1 VFNFIKKNTLASQ
14 ILIRVFSIYLLIASI
29 VTISHIFWQYQ
40 DTKLI
45 VAKEIEDSY
54 AMVAPSLTKSL
65 WDYNNEQINETLKG
79 LELLPFISS
88 VFLTDT
94 SGETYTSKGIIQS
107 DSFNKIKQDELIV
120 FSAPLIHS
128 LSKGNQT
135 KKNQQVVGTLVIY
148 GDNNELYQRMK
159 WGVWLLIINAMIKT
173 LALWFTF
180 IAVGRF
186 MISRPLNAF
195 TEATKR
201 LNLND
206 SKPLNIDIQV
216 AEKNELKDLEESFND
231 MTLRLYDA
239 RKEITYQNTIITSV
253 LNGTP
258 DLIFY
263 KDYLNNNGMYIG
275 CNSAFEKFVGQG
287 KSNIIGH
294 NDIDLFG
301 EEVGTFFREKDKN
314 ILLESKTKINEEWV
328 DYPDGEKVLLS
339 TSKTPFYNEDGEVL
353 GVMGVSRDI
362 TQMYKA
368 TQDIKEQKLFLQT
381 IIDGINDPVLVIK
394 DDYTILLMNESAKA
408 NIDESIVSNM
418 EYPKC
423 YEVSHHSQTPC
434 DSNAHPCPLN
444 EIIKTKKPVSVIH
457 DHPDKFGNSDY
468 FEISST
474 PLMDKEHNIIG
485 VIESTRNIT
494 AHIQDKNALK
504 KQKDILD
511 YKAHYDG
518 LTGLPNRELFIDR
531 LTQAIKS
538 ANRSHNLVA
547 VLFIDLDHFKDINDS
562 LGHQIGDE
570 VLKEVSNRL
579 KHQIRETDTIAR
591 LGGDE
596 FTVIID
602 ALHDTSTII
611 DIVNNLINSMNTPL
625 IVDEHKLYSTISI
638 GVALFPDDGSIPDV
652 LLKNAD
658 AAMYKAKD
666 EGRNTYRFYTEE
678 MTEKAFERIVMETHL
693 RQALKNEEFVVYY
706 QPQVDGQNNQIIG
719 MEALIRWKHETM
731 GLVSPAKFIS
741 LAEETGLIVPLD
753 QWTMRTAMKQFV
765 NWYAEGLKPGV
776 LALNLAMKQLQQKDF
791 IEILSSI
798 LKETE
803 CKPEWVELEV
813 TEGQIMSNP
822 DKSIIILN
830 QISDMGIELSVDDF
844 GTGYSSLTYLK
855 RLPIDKLKIDQSFI
869 KNLPDDADDS
879 AIAQSVIALSQN
891 LHLKVIAEGVENE
904 AQKDFLV
911 KHGCRNI
918 QGYYY
923 AKPMPSNEME
933 QYLRR
938 VGLNE

>member
-1 VFNFIKKNTLASQ
+1 VFNFIKKDTLASQ

-45 VAKEIEDSY
+45 VTKEIEDSY

-79 LELLPFISS
+79 MELLPFISS
-88 VFLTDT
+88 VFLTDI
-94 SGETYTSKGIIQS
+94 SGEIYNSKGIIKS
-107 DSFNKIKQDELIV
+107 VNFNKMKQDKLIV
-120 FSAPLIHS
+120 FSAPLIHY
-128 LSKGNQT
+128 LSNNNQT
-135 KKNQQVVGTLVIY
+135 KKKQQVVGTLVIY

-159 WGVWLLIINAMIKT
+159 WGVWLLIINALIKT

-186 MISRPLNAF
+186 MLSKPLNAF
-195 TEATKR
+195 TEATKS
-201 LNLND
+201 LNLNN
-206 SKPLNIDIQV
+206 PEPQNIDIHIS
-216 AEKNELKDLEESFND
+216 EKNELKDLEESFND
-231 MTLRLYDA
+231 MTLGLYDVK
-239 RKEITYQNTIITSV
+239 KELTYQSNILTSV
-253 LNGTP
+253 LNGTS

-263 KDYLNNNGMYIG
+263 KNYLNYDGTYLG
-275 CNSAFEKFVGQG
+275 CNSAFERFVGQD

-294 NDIDLFG
+294 TDIDLFG

-314 ILLESKTKINEEWV
+314 ILLELKTKINEEWV
-328 DYPDGEKVLLS
+328 DYPDGGRVLLS
-339 TSKTPFYNEDGEVL
+339 TSKSPLYNEDGEVL
-353 GVMGVSRDI
+353 GVLGVSRDI
-362 TQMYKA
+362 TQMHNAK
-368 TQDIKEQKLFLQT
+368 QDIHDQKHFLQT

-408 NIDESIVSNM
+408 NIDESIVSDM

-423 YEVSHHSQTPC
+423 YEVSHHTQTPC
-434 DSNAHPCPLN
+434 DSNSHSCPLN
-444 EIIKTKKPVSVIH
+444 EVIKTKKTISVIH
-457 DHPDKFGNSDY
+457 NHPDKLGNSDY
-468 FEISST
+468 FEIAST
-474 PLMDKEHNIIG
+474 PLFDKEQNIIG
-485 VIESTRNIT
+485 VIESTRNVT
-494 AHIQDKNALK
+494 AHIQAKNDLK

-531 LTQAIKS
+531 LNQAIKS
-538 ANRSHNLVA
+538 ANRSHCLVA

-562 LGHQIGDE
+562 LGHQVGDE

-611 DIVNNLINSMNTPL
+611 DIVNNLINSMHTPL
-625 IVDEHKLYSTISI
+625 IIDEHKLYSTLSI
-638 GVALFPDDGSIPDV
+638 GVALFPEDGTIPDV

-678 MTEKAFERIVMETHL
+678 MTEKAFERIVMESSL

-706 QPQVDGQNNQIIG
+706 QPQIDGMNNQVIG
-719 MEALIRWKHETM
+719 MEALIRWNHETM

-791 IEILSSI
+791 IETLSNSIQILSFMVKEQHLDENI
-798 LKETE
+798 FKLFLKSGIYKEYADKNL
-803 CKPEWVELEV
+803 KPE
-813 TEGQIMSNP
+813 QIDYVDIS
-822 DKSIIILN
+822 KYLN
-830 QISDMGIELSVDDF
+830 
-844 GTGYSSLTYLK
+844 
-855 RLPIDKLKIDQSFI
+855 
-869 KNLPDDADDS
+869 
-879 AIAQSVIALSQN
+879 
-891 LHLKVIAEGVENE
+891 
-904 AQKDFLV
+904 
-911 KHGCRNI
+911 
-918 QGYYY
+918 
-923 AKPMPSNEME
+923 
-933 QYLRR
+933 
-938 VGLNE
+938 

>member
-1 VFNFIKKNTLASQ
+1 MFNFIKQNTLASQ

-45 VAKEIEDSY
+45 VTKEIEDSY

-79 LELLPFISS
+79 MELLPFISS
-88 VFLTDT
+88 VFLTDI
-94 SGETYTSKGIIQS
+94 SGEIYTSKGIIKS
-107 DSFNKIKQDELIV
+107 DNFNKKRQDKLII
-120 FSAPLIHS
+120 FSAPLIHH
-128 LSKGNQT
+128 LSNNNQT
-135 KKNQQVVGTLVIY
+135 KNKQQVVGTLLIY

-159 WGVWLLIINAMIKT
+159 LGVGLLIINALIKT

-186 MISRPLNAF
+186 MISKPLNAF

-206 SKPLNIDIQV
+206 NKPHNIDIHI
-216 AEKNELKDLEESFND
+216 AEKNELKDLEKSFNN
-231 MTLRLYDA
+231 MTLRLYDVK
-239 RKEITYQNTIITSV
+239 KELTYQSTILTSV

-263 KDYLNNNGMYIG
+263 KDYLNNDGTYLG
-275 CNSAFEKFVGQG
+275 CNRAFERFVGQD
-287 KSNIIGH
+287 KSKIIGH
-294 NDIDLFG
+294 TDIDLFG
-301 EEVGTFFREKDKN
+301 EKVGTFFREKDKI
-314 ILLESKTKINEEWV
+314 ILLESKIKINEEWV
-328 DYPDGEKVLLS
+328 DYPDGGRVLLS
-339 TSKTPFYNEDGEVL
+339 TSKAPLYNEDGEVL
-353 GVMGVSRDI
+353 GVLGVSRDI
-362 TQMYKA
+362 TQMHNAK
-368 TQDIKEQKLFLQT
+368 QDIHDQKHFLQT

-394 DDYTILLMNESAKA
+394 DDYTILLMNESAKV
-408 NIDESIVSNM
+408 NIDESIVSDM

-423 YEVSHHSQTPC
+423 YEVSHHIQTPC
-434 DSNAHPCPLN
+434 DINAHPCPLN
-444 EIIKTKKPVSVIH
+444 EVIKTKKPMSVIH

-468 FEISST
+468 FEIAST
-474 PLMDKEHNIIG
+474 PLMDKDKNIIG

-494 AHIQDKNALK
+494 AHIQAKNDLK

-538 ANRSHNLVA
+538 ANRSHCLVA

-562 LGHQIGDE
+562 LGHQVGDE

-602 ALHDTSTII
+602 TLHDTSTII
-611 DIVNNLINSMNTPL
+611 DIVNNFINSMNIPL
-625 IVDEHKLYSTISI
+625 IVDEHKLYSTLSI
-638 GVALFPDDGSIPDV
+638 GVALFPEDGNIPDI

-678 MTEKAFERIVMETHL
+678 MTEKAFERIVMEINL
-693 RQALKNEEFVVYY
+693 RQALKNEDFVVHY
-706 QPQVDGQNNQIIG
+706 QPQIDGTNNQIIG
-719 MEALIRWKHETM
+719 MEALIRWEHETM

-765 NWYAEGLKPGV
+765 HWYAEGLKPGV

-791 IEILSSI
+791 IDTLSSI
-798 LKETE
+798 LKETK

-813 TEGQIMSNP
+813 TEGQIMNNP

-844 GTGYSSLTYLK
+844 GTGYSSLSYLK
-855 RLPIDKLKIDQSFI
+855 RLPIDKLKIDRSFI

-891 LHLKVIAEGVENE
+891 LHLKVIAEGVETE
-904 AQKDFLV
+904 AQKEFLV
-911 KHGCRNI
+911 KHGCWNI

-923 AKPMPSNEME
+923 AKPMPSNEIE
-933 QYLRR
+933 EYLRR
-938 VGLNE
+938 KGLSE